1 MFLDKVL
8 EDMDIEVEDNQEE
21 EEKEVSHSA
30 NYNRIIALATMIFT
44 SDCFT
49 AEEKEELH
57 MKIKCIY
64 DEI

>member
-8 EDMDIEVEDNQEE
+8 DDMDIEVEDTQEE
-21 EEKEVSHSA
+21 EEREVSHSA
-30 NYNRIIALATMIFT
+30 NYNRIIALATMVFT